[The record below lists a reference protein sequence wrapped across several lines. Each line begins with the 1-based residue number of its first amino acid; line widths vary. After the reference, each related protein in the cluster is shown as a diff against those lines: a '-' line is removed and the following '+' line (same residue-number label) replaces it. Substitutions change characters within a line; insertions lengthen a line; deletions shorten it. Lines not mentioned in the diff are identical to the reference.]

1 MTTDYQVLA
10 RKKRPQVFE
19 AIVGQDHITK
29 TLKNA
34 IISGRIAHAF
44 LFTGIRGIGKTTCAR
59 VLAKALNC
67 RKGPAPS
74 PCNECDNCVEITRGS
89 SLDVIEID
97 GASNRG
103 IDEVRGLRE
112 NVKFAPIAGKYK
124 IFIIDEVH
132 MLTTPAFNA
141 LLKTIEEPP
150 PHVIFILATTEAHKL
165 PLTILSRCQKYDF
178 RAMPREGIFN
188 FLKKTAQEEGIKIDD
203 KAISLIAGAADG
215 SLRDSLSIL
224 ESIVSAGEG
233 EISYEHVADILGV
246 VDSNLL
252 LSFSESLIN
261 KDSDKILLLIDEIY
275 SYGYDVKQFSKYF
288 LNHLRDLIVISI
300 SKQENL
306 GSMVFHVDRD
316 RLKDQ
321 AKKISYE
328 NLLQYFSV
336 FYEAEKE
343 IRRADNPRLLLEVT
357 FLKMVR
363 MEPVVP
369 LDKILKQIENL
380 KGNSQGNS
388 QVLSEPSLKNTGNPV
403 KQENPGAENLK
414 TENLKT
420 EEEQASYSLK
430 QNEGKDFPWEEF
442 IKRVEGES
450 ISLGAFLRNG
460 VIKEIEGDKI
470 TLAFEDSFSVQTI
483 SKDKNLKIL
492 KSAAAALLGRKVEL
506 NIKKE
511 IQAKKASESDAGAYK
526 EKKSVENLFQK
537 AYKEQAV
544 KEVLEIFP
552 GKIVDVKSF
561 K

>member
-1 MTTDYQVLA
+1 MATDYQVLA

-34 IISGRIAHAF
+34 ITSGRIAHAF

-67 RKGPAPS
+67 RKGPAPA

-103 IDEVRGLRE
+103 INEVRELRE
-112 NVKFAPIAGKYK
+112 NVKFAPAAGKYK

-132 MLTTPAFNA
+132 MLTKEAFNA

-150 PHVIFILATTEAHKL
+150 PHVIFILATTEPHKL
-165 PLTILSRCQKYDF
+165 PLTILSRCQRYDF
-178 RAMPREGIFN
+178 RTMPREGIFK

-203 KAISLIAGAADG
+203 KALSLIAGAADG

-224 ESIVSAGEG
+224 ESIVSATEG
-233 EISYEHVADILGV
+233 KISYEHVADILGV
-246 VDSNLL
+246 VDSTLL

-261 KDSDKILLLIDEIY
+261 KDSDRILSLIDELY
-275 SYGYDVKQFSKYF
+275 SYGYDIKQFSKYF

-300 SKQENL
+300 SKEKNL
-306 GSMVFHVDRD
+306 GAMVFHVDRD
-316 RLKDQ
+316 RLKEQ
-321 AKKISYE
+321 AEKISYE

-357 FLKMVR
+357 FLKMMR
-363 MEPVVP
+363 MESVIP

-380 KGNSQGNS
+380 KGNLPKNS
-388 QVLSEPSLKNTGNPV
+388 PALSEPLKNPGSPGT
-403 KQENPGAENLK
+403 ENP
-414 TENLKT
+414 KT
-420 EEEQASYSLK
+420 EEEQAPYSLK
-430 QNEGKDFPWEEF
+430 QNEGGIFPWEEF
-442 IKRVEGES
+442 IKRVEEES

-460 VIKEIEGDKI
+460 CIKEIVGNKI
-470 TLAFEDSFSVQTI
+470 TLAFEDSFSIQTI
-483 SKDKNLKIL
+483 SKDKNLKLL
-492 KSAAAALLGRKVEL
+492 KSAAAALLGGKGEL
-506 NIKKE
+506 IVKKE
-511 IQAKKASESDAGAYK
+511 LSAKKTSEADEGAEK
-526 EKKSVENLFQK
+526 EKKNGENLFQK

-552 GKIVDVKSF
+552 GKIVDVKVL